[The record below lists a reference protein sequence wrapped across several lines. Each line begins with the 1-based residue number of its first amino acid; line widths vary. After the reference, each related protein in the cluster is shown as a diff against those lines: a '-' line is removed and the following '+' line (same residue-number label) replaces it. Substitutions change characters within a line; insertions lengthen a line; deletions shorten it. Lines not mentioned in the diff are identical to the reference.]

1 MYHNR
6 TAKQIPGH
14 ELKDSS
20 MATLTCTATGDLSP
34 ATALCIPTLCIPPTV
49 QFGVV
54 NPTASI
60 SVGAT
65 FVVDCDSGK
74 SQHIVLVGL
83 DVRGLSVS
91 INVRSNKVR

>member
-1 MYHNR
+1 MYHNLTKR
-6 TAKQIPGH
+6 ISGH
-14 ELKDSS
+14 ELQDPS

-83 DVRGLSVS
+83 DVRGLTVY